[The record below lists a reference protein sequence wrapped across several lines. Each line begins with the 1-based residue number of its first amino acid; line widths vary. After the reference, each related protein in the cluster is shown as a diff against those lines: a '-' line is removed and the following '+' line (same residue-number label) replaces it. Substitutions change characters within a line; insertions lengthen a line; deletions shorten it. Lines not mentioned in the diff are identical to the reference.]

1 MTYETSGPYVAVKRA
16 IDESGYGMITG
27 WPKITIKAV
36 DAQLLL
42 MQISLLER
50 QAVELKA
57 RVEAIQALVNE
68 QAEDEALWTT
78 PIKQVGEHWITNET
92 VQEHL
97 LKQALRGLLHTIKGE
112 QHE

>member
-57 RVEAIQALVNE
+57 RVEALERKPSRPRELITPKDPHQDLIEHAQE
-68 QAEDEALWTT
+68 FGDE
-78 PIKQVGEHWITNET
+78 
-92 VQEHL
+92 
-97 LKQALRGLLHTIKGE
+97 
-112 QHE
+112 